1 MRRGVR
7 AMVGAVPSLRSG
19 GEPCPATTVGQMT
32 SASAEKVT
40 TLWRRP
46 LVLISAVLYGLG
58 LIVLLSPVTTGIPR
72 DDRTVAGIGSYSR
85 TCGVTLVQ
93 AFATPP
99 PGVEGMSRD
108 SALDCASTA
117 RGRVGYGL
125 LVMLVA
131 VPVGAS
137 ALLAEGR
144 RSDRT

>member
-1 MRRGVR
+1 M
-7 AMVGAVPSLRSG
+7 A
-19 GEPCPATTVGQMT
+19 
-32 SASAEKVT
+32 

-46 LVLISAVLYGLG
+46 RVLISAVLYGLG
-58 LIVLLSPVTTGIPR
+58 LVVLLSPVMTGIPSN
-72 DDRTVAGIGSYSR
+72 DRISDGIGSYNR

-99 PGVEGMSRD
+99 PGVEGLNRD

-125 LVMLVA
+125 LLLLVA

-137 ALLAEGR
+137 ALLTEA
-144 RSDRT
+144 RSSSHK

>member
-1 MRRGVR
+1 
-7 AMVGAVPSLRSG
+7 
-19 GEPCPATTVGQMT
+19 MT
-32 SASAEKVT
+32 SAPAETIT

-46 LVLISAVLYGLG
+46 LVLISVVLYALG
-58 LIVLLSPVTTGIPR
+58 LIVLLSPVTTGIPN
-72 DDRTVAGIGSYSR
+72 DDRISDGVGNYSR

-99 PGVEGMSRD
+99 PGVEGLSRD

-125 LVMLVA
+125 LLLLVA

-137 ALLAEGR
+137 ALLTEGR
-144 RSDRT
+144 SSSRKKPLFAHGTREG

>member
-1 MRRGVR
+1 
-7 AMVGAVPSLRSG
+7 
-19 GEPCPATTVGQMT
+19 MT
-32 SASAEKVT
+32 SAPAETIT

-46 LVLISAVLYGLG
+46 LVLISVVLYALG
-58 LIVLLSPVTTGIPR
+58 LIVLLSPVTTGIPN
-72 DDRTVAGIGSYSR
+72 DDRISDGVGNYSR

-99 PGVEGMSRD
+99 PGVEGLSRD

-125 LVMLVA
+125 LLLLVA

-137 ALLAEGR
+137 ALLTEGR
-144 RSDRT
+144 GGSRK